1 MATETLQNV
10 DIAGAQA
17 QPSRNAMATPHL
29 ILLGYG
35 VGDSLQLTVEA
46 QRLLARYGSAYSI
59 GLPANLAAF
68 LKSQRV
74 KVTDL
79 AGRFAPGRE
88 YAEAYLDIANFL
100 IERTAKERPVLFL
113 APGHPM
119 LFNAVSRYL
128 AMEGKRLEL
137 GVQVVPGVS
146 PIDVIAG
153 AIGLDVS
160 TFGLQVFD
168 ATRLVARR
176 IPLSPQVPAILM
188 NLDAFAANAV
198 PGPESRS
205 TNLEPLL
212 RYLAGCYPPHHA
224 ATVVSIASG
233 VSVAS
238 APLGQ
243 LASLSAKLPANSH
256 LFLDLVR
263 PSNPT
268 QGTTAN

>member
-1 MATETLQNV
+1 
-10 DIAGAQA
+10 
-17 QPSRNAMATPHL
+17 MATPHL

-46 QRLLARYGSAYSI
+46 QRLLARYGCAYSI
-59 GLPANLAAF
+59 GLPPNLAAF

-79 AGRFAPGRE
+79 AARFVPGRE
-88 YAEAYLDIANFL
+88 YAETYLDIANFL

-113 APGHPM
+113 APGHPL

-146 PIDVIAG
+146 PIDIIAG

-168 ATRLVARR
+168 ATRLVTRR
-176 IPLSPQVPAILM
+176 IPISPLVPAILL
-188 NLDAFAANAV
+188 NLDGFASQAVAGPDSAPAN
-198 PGPESRS
+198 
-205 TNLEPLL
+205 LDPLV
-212 RYLAGCYPPHHA
+212 RYLAGCYPANHPA
-224 ATVVSIASG
+224 SVVSLAGGVSIAP
-233 VSVAS
+233 
-238 APLGQ
+238 APLGR
-243 LASLSAKLPANSH
+243 LASFGPQLPPNSH

-263 PSNPT
+263 PANPL